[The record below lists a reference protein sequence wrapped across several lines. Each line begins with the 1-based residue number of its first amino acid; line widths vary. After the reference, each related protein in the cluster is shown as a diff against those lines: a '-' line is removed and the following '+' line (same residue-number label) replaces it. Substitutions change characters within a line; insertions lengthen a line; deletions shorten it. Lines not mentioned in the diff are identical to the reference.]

1 MQNKANWPGGRAC
14 RGRTVES
21 NRAKQSQ
28 FRPEHRRRVGAT
40 HASPTNRQGPEAA
53 AGDKRA
59 KQSQFRPDGQERAC
73 PPRPSV
79 RNKANFSRRGGTCAK
94 QSQTWEDWGIW
105 AKAATVWT
113 GFAGGRNLR
122 NKASLRRRP
131 RPVPS
136 SGPRIWASSV
146 DRNRPICY
154 KIQLAPA
161 WAGKKSRTREGL
173 LAFCSVQPSLK
184 AQGCPLRETPTL
196 REAFIRRTATSRHKL
211 DFLDEVAALRRARS
225 GSRKGPSGQGD
236 KNGNSAIEA
245 TEFLVVAEIEVPLLT
260 GGQVCVEGL
269 LA

>member
-1 MQNKANWPGGRAC
+1 MPPGA
-14 RGRTVES
+14 E
-21 NRAKQSQ
+21 RAKQSQ
-28 FRPEHRRRVGAT
+28 FQPPWRHLCETKPNLRGLGYVGKGGHRVDRLRRR
-40 HASPTNRQGPEAA
+40 
-53 AGDKRA
+53 
-59 KQSQFRPDGQERAC
+59 
-73 PPRPSV
+73 
-79 RNKANFSRRGGTCAK
+79 
-94 QSQTWEDWGIW
+94 
-105 AKAATVWT
+105 
-113 GFAGGRNLR
+113 RNLR
-122 NKASLRRRP
+122 NKANFRRRP
-131 RPVPS
+131 HSVPS